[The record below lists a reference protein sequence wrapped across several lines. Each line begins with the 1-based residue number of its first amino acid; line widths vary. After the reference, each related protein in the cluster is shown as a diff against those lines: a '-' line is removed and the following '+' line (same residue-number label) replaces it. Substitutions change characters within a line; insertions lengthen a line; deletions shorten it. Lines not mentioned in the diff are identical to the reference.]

1 MLNLAFALISS
12 LGPDRRDAEEGFLD
26 KLVLWAR
33 QRIRYHR
40 ALHELQRLDDRNLAD
55 IGLARD
61 DIGRFARAAAW
72 PGVPPG
78 RTLLGPGR
86 ASSSAGPWGC
96 GRPEAGQASR
106 P

>member
-1 MLNLAFALISS
+1 MLNLAFALIPS
-12 LGPDRRDAEEGFLD
+12 LGPDRRDAEEGFLG

-61 DIGRFARAAAW
+61 DIGRFAQAAAW

-78 RTLLGPGR
+78 RTLPGPGP
-86 ASSSAGPWGC
+86 ASSSAGPLAC
-96 GRPEAGQASR
+96 GRPKAVQASR